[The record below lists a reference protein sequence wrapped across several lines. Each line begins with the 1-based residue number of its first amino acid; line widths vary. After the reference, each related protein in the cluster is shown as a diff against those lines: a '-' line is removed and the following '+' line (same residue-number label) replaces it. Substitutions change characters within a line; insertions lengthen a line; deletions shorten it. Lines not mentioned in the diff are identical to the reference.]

1 MLFAITAVDYNKF
14 SFTRRCIGTMR
25 TRKRPYS
32 KSLANILAATN
43 NGLQPLFIHAH
54 RLQMLNRTL
63 RGALGEP
70 LGPHV
75 SISNIRED
83 TAIVSAESS
92 AWLTQLKYLAPTVLH
107 ILQGQKG
114 FESLRKVQ
122 FKVQPDSQTPEDTRP
137 PRQASLSP
145 SGANILNSAAEGIQ
159 DPDLAEALRRLA
171 LNASKKN

>member
-1 MLFAITAVDYNKF
+1 
-14 SFTRRCIGTMR
+14 MR
-25 TRKRPYS
+25 TRKRS
-32 KSLANILAATN
+32 SGKSLADILAATN

-54 RLQMLNRTL
+54 RLQTVNRAL

-75 SISNIRED
+75 SVSNIRTD
-83 TAIVSAESS
+83 TAIIAADSP

-107 ILQGQKG
+107 ILQEQKG

-122 FKVQPDSQTPEDTRP
+122 FKVQPASQSTEDTRP

-145 SGANILNSAAEGIQ
+145 SGASILNSAAEGIQ